1 MAMGIIPLGV
11 NFFPTVLLLLIVA
24 FILLLVDRKM
34 SREFRE
40 FRYENWTFEDVIS
53 EGRLAKSAF
62 DRIQSA
68 ACRVQLALFLRDA
81 ASKRHWPV
89 EAVENSCKDF
99 FDIADLYSPVGCFR
113 DSPVDRLFGEFSFH
127 LPTASQNRTKLCVQ
141 NCLRA
146 GFAFAGIEFG
156 GAQCFCGSSHAEKLF
171 GNRTIDSA
179 TCADSSNCAAGN
191 ASDFCRAF
199 NTIFVYRTGAKK
211 VPYVDKPVKFQPFE
225 PSGDGNGGTNGF
237 ASNSPSFAHDFRF
250 STFYYVHVDGRREF
264 MLKEML
270 TVERALEAKG
280 FSNFRVAK
288 RRMATIW
295 GGSALLDLFL
305 WTVAETVGGPD
316 PKWTQW
322 DYVVNLSETD
332 MPILSLEEL
341 EHNLDRNR
349 GFSFLKSHGYN
360 TGAFLQKQG
369 IHFHFMQCEQ
379 RMWRVAERRNYPDNI
394 RLDGGSDW
402 VAVHRDLARFAV
414 SDSVLSS
421 QMRIF
426 FSSVLLPLESFFHT
440 LALNSA
446 EFCRRIV
453 HPNLRFTN
461 WRRRQGCRCAPLKPV
476 VDWCGCSPLAL
487 RAANDLGK
495 IALNLSQ
502 AKMHFFG
509 RKFDSAVDNAP
520 IAFVERQSLRFRS
533 NNTPPQSVV
542 SSSHW
547 LNVFSSHTPSDV
559 PSGINAEF
567 LTRFISLTARLV
579 LPNNCNFQQLNDVHI
594 YWEFATAPPQIVA
607 TFSFEFG
614 HVHYESQALIDQKK
628 SFPTFY
634 PAYRSEVIHEKIRFR
649 FNDAAGAIQFGV
661 GFDQKEEI
669 FRTYPPLLLTDSKF
683 TLKWRWELLGA
694 ELVLHAPN
702 GSIFQRVSVSPYDSI
717 SGTQFAHFEFD
728 RLFGVPS
735 GVWSAT
741 LHANVSQQQNYAKIL
756 SVSFPIFSSSVDGG
770 RAWNDEQQQQQQ
782 QMVADFFSVRS
793 VCIATKSAT
802 NAPAGAPF
810 LNFANCLELPW
821 STLFPDDKSVFP
833 PAVGQRVEDGWDRRR
848 PSSSIQLNGG
858 GRIRPKGVPPPSP
871 EAVTDARKYVN
882 EIRAIATELN
892 AERLRFGPI
901 NPSAL
906 WASSFCAPVYEQ
918 KDLFEMHVFGLRFS
932 GHSIPLHDH
941 PRMYGFIRPLYG
953 RIRISSFSWLEPEE
967 EQRLMIAERKQ
978 NRTQQIKGSS
988 AAGVIRRP
996 VRYAGDLILDGA
1008 CTNPPIA
1015 VVEPNTANIHSIEA
1029 LEDGAAFFDLLVP
1042 GYNNNR
1048 SCNYYNLSGDKA
1060 KFGIGDFVWLEGSED
1075 VPQNFSMQ
1083 QLEFDSFLMSS
1094 SARFE

>member
-1 MAMGIIPLGV
+1 M
-11 NFFPTVLLLLIVA
+11 
-24 FILLLVDRKM
+24 
-34 SREFRE
+34 
-40 FRYENWTFEDVIS
+40 
-53 EGRLAKSAF
+53 
-62 DRIQSA
+62 
-68 ACRVQLALFLRDA
+68 
-81 ASKRHWPV
+81 
-89 EAVENSCKDF
+89 
-99 FDIADLYSPVGCFR
+99 
-113 DSPVDRLFGEFSFH
+113 
-127 LPTASQNRTKLCVQ
+127 
-141 NCLRA
+141 
-146 GFAFAGIEFG
+146 
-156 GAQCFCGSSHAEKLF
+156 
-171 GNRTIDSA
+171 
-179 TCADSSNCAAGN
+179 
-191 ASDFCRAF
+191 
-199 NTIFVYRTGAKK
+199 IFVSR
-211 VPYVDKPVKFQPFE
+211 
-225 PSGDGNGGTNGF
+225 
-237 ASNSPSFAHDFRF
+237 HL
-250 STFYYVHVDGRREF
+250 YYVHVDGRHEF

-360 TGAFLQKQG
+360 TGTFLQKQG

-426 FSSVLLPLESFFHT
+426 FPSVLLPLESFFHT

-446 EFCRRIV
+446 EFCQRIV
-453 HPNLRFTN
+453 RPNLRFTN

-509 RKFDSAVDNAP
+509 RKFDSAIDNVP

-533 NNTPPQSVV
+533 NNTPAESGV

-547 LNVFSSHTPSDV
+547 LNVFSSRAPSDV
-559 PSGINAEF
+559 PSGINAAF
-567 LTRFISLTARLV
+567 LTRFTSLAARLV
-579 LPNNCNFQQLNDVHI
+579 LPNNCNFQQLNAVHI

-634 PAYRSEVIHEKIRFR
+634 PAYRSEVIHEKVRFR
-649 FNDAAGAIQFGV
+649 FNDTAGAIQFGV

-683 TLKWRWELLGA
+683 TLKWRWELLGVEPGGHSSTWTSPPA
-694 ELVLHAPN
+694 ELVLHGPN

-741 LHANVSQQQNYAKIL
+741 LHANISQQQNYAKIL

-770 RAWNDEQQQQQQ
+770 RAWNDELQQQQ
-782 QMVADFFSVRS
+782 QMIADFFPVRD
-793 VCIATKSAT
+793 VCIATKSAASPAANDRRT
-802 NAPAGAPF
+802 DNAPTAVGPF
-810 LNFANCLELPW
+810 SNFANCSKLPW

-833 PAVGQRVEDGWDRRR
+833 PAAGQQRVKSILLLRELVLMASSPHSVDLNNRRTTDKMGIIKWQKLMSDLTLSCSR
-848 PSSSIQLNGG
+848 LISVEGLGPPTAASSSIQLNGG
-858 GRIRPKGVPPPSP
+858 GRIRPKGGPPPSP
-871 EAVTDARKYVN
+871 EADAHKCVN

-978 NRTQQIKGSS
+978 SRTQS

-1048 SCNYYNLSGDKA
+1048 SCNYYNLSEDKA